1 MKKLFAIAALL
12 SAAAT
17 LMSQPLG
24 DITYRTV
31 LKEKIPLAY
40 EMPNERD
47 ILWQKRI
54 WRVLDVREKMNLPF
68 TWPKEPFFEIITKA
82 AEAGDITLYSADA
95 DDFSH
100 PLSLEKLDGI
110 LFTTDSVEIWDDPSH
125 SRLEIIRTAVYF
137 EDIKRFRLQEMWYFD
152 SKTSTLKVRILG
164 IAPIKERYAE
174 NGDVIGDMPLFWVH
188 YPSTRAL
195 LAQHAVFTEGNEN
208 ERLTWEDWLEMRKFS
223 SYIVK
228 EGNVRDN
235 RLQDLY
241 SGVDLLLEA
250 NKIKEEIFNFE
261 QDLWQY

>member
-1 MKKLFAIAALL
+1 
-12 SAAAT
+12 
-17 LMSQPLG
+17 
-24 DITYRTV
+24 
-31 LKEKIPLAY
+31 
-40 EMPNERD
+40 
-47 ILWQKRI
+47 
-54 WRVLDVREKMNLPF
+54 MNLPF

-82 AEAGDITLYSADA
+82 AEAGDITLYSPGTDE
-95 DDFSH
+95 FSH
-100 PLSLEKLDGI
+100 PLSPEELEEI
-110 LFTTDSVEIWDDPSH
+110 LNKTDTAEIWEDPNHSH
-125 SRLEIIRTAVYF
+125 LEVIRTPVYY

-164 IAPIKERYAE
+164 IAPVKERHAE

-188 YPSTRAL
+188 YPSARAL

-223 SYIVK
+223 SYITK

>member
-1 MKKLFAIAALL
+1 MNKLFAIVALL
-12 SAAAT
+12 SIAPA
-17 LMSQPLG
+17 LKSQPLS
-24 DITYRTV
+24 
-31 LKEKIPLAY
+31 
-40 EMPNERD
+40 
-47 ILWQKRI
+47 
-54 WRVLDVREKMNLPF
+54 
-68 TWPKEPFFEIITKA
+68 
-82 AEAGDITLYSADA
+82 DITLYSAGA

-100 PLSLEKLDGI
+100 PLSLKELDGI
-110 LFTTDSVEIWDDPSH
+110 LSKTDSVEIWDDPRHSH
-125 SRLEIIRTAVYF
+125 IEVVRSAAF

-188 YPSTRAL
+188 YPSARAL

-223 SYIVK
+223 SYIYK

-241 SGVDLLLEA
+241 SGVELLLEA